1 MTEQEAKL
9 FFDDLQ
15 AFKKKWNCEFIID
28 CDYRAQPTWAVAEF
42 PDSTRINIEIDY
54 LTQWKPH

>member
-1 MTEQEAKL
+1 VSEQEAKL

-28 CDYRAQPTWAVAEF
+28 CDHRAQPTWAVAEF
-42 PDSTRINIEIDY
+42 PDGTRINIETDDFRR
-54 LTQWKPH
+54 WNPR